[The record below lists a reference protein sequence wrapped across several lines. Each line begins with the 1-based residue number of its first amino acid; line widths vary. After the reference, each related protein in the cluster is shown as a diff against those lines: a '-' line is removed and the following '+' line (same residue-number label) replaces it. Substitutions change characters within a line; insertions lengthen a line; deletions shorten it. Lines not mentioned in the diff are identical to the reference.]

1 MGGSVPVTYE
11 IDSERR
17 LVRTRCAGAVTF
29 AEVLAHFDELER
41 DPARPE
47 QLDVILD
54 LTGSA
59 TLPESDQ
66 LRAVAA
72 RVGEVRL
79 PRFER
84 VAIVA
89 DRDSMFGMARMF
101 EVFAEAHFGASRV
114 FRQAEE
120 AERWLA
126 EAGDRE

>member
-1 MGGSVPVTYE
+1 MPVTYE
-11 IDSERR
+11 IDAQRP
-17 LVRTRCAGAVTF
+17 LVRTRCTGAVTV

-47 QLDVILD
+47 RLDVILD
-54 LTGSA
+54 LTGST

-72 RVGEVRL
+72 RVGAVRA
-79 PRFER
+79 PRFGR

-89 DRDSMFGMARMF
+89 ARDSMFGMARMF
-101 EVFAEAHFGASRV
+101 EVFAEAHFGASKVVRTL
-114 FRQAEE
+114 AE

-126 EAGDRE
+126 EATP